1 MKKKTGKRFFFHE
14 NPKTMG
20 RKPYTQCRVTTMAS
34 HPHHPSEVVPSFEK
48 RKNKRERKRERQRER
63 EFVATY
69 LLVCIILKVLYV

>member
-1 MKKKTGKRFFFHE
+1 MVE
-14 NPKTMG
+14 EALQA
-20 RKPYTQCRVTTMAS
+20 QCRVTTMAS

-69 LLVCIILKVLYV
+69 LLVCIILKVAYV

>member
-14 NPKTMG
+14 NPKTMAEEALHSMSSHDNG
-20 RKPYTQCRVTTMAS
+20 LTSPTT
-34 HPHHPSEVVPSFEK
+34 SEVVPSFEK

-69 LLVCIILKVLYV
+69 LLVCIILKVVYV

>member
-1 MKKKTGKRFFFHE
+1 VKKKTGKRFFFFHE
-14 NPKTMG
+14 NPKTT

>member
-1 MKKKTGKRFFFHE
+1 
-14 NPKTMG
+14 
-20 RKPYTQCRVTTMAS
+20 MAS

-69 LLVCIILKVLYV
+69 LLVCIILKVAYV